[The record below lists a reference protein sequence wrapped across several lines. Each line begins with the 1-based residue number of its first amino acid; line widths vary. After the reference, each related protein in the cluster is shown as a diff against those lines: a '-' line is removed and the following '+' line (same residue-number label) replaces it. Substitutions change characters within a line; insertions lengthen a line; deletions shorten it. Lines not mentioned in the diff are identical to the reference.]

1 LTAFYEAAIVHLD
14 GYIGKGGKM
23 TDPTIIQA
31 KRYGV
36 FTCREQ
42 VKLLTAARQ
51 MAEEDISAL
60 VVVDKDGYL
69 LGIITRTDLMRA
81 LCEHEDWAKMPV
93 EDYMSRQVVTVSPKD
108 HLREVAQ
115 LLLDKGIH
123 RVVAVQVED
132 GKPKPVAV
140 ISAADIVYHM
150 SKGN

>member
-1 LTAFYEAAIVHLD
+1 
-14 GYIGKGGKM
+14 M

-36 FTCREQ
+36 YTCSHR
-42 VKLLTAARQ
+42 VSLLKAARQ

-60 VVVDKDGYL
+60 VVVDENGYL

-81 LCEHEDWAKMPV
+81 FCDCQDWAERPV
-93 EDYMSRQVVTVSPKD
+93 EDFMSRQVVTVSPRD
-108 HLREVAQ
+108 HLRDVAQ

-123 RVVAVQVED
+123 RVVAVQVEE
-132 GKPKPVAV
+132 GKQKPIAV

>member
-1 LTAFYEAAIVHLD
+1 
-14 GYIGKGGKM
+14 M

-36 FTCREQ
+36 YTCAHR
-42 VKLLTAARQ
+42 VSLLKAARQ

-60 VVVDKDGYL
+60 VVVDENGYL

-81 LCEHEDWAKMPV
+81 FCDYEDWAERPV
-93 EDYMSRQVVTVSPKD
+93 EDYMSRQVVTVSPRD

-123 RVVAVQVED
+123 RVVAVQLEE
-132 GKPKPVAV
+132 GKQKPIAV